1 MQSNWKALVKPQYI
15 EKEDVNHLFGRFVAK
30 PLERGFGT
38 TLGNSLRRVLL
49 SSLQGAAVVGL
60 RIEGVQ
66 HEFST
71 VPDVS
76 EDVTEI
82 VLNLK
87 SLGVWLDGETEKT
100 ATIDVTGPKVVT
112 GADIQ
117 SDGSLRVLDLD
128 QVICTVGAGGRFRA
142 EIFVRSG
149 KGYVTSEVIK
159 ETAALPAGV
168 IPMDA
173 IYSPVRRVSLAVSE
187 TRVGQRSDFDKL
199 AMEVTTNG
207 AISPEDAL
215 AFAAKILK
223 EQLSVFINFHEAD
236 EETAAPEAVTVDARL
251 NENLYKSIDELELSV
266 RAANCLENAG
276 IRYIGEL
283 VTKSEAELLKT
294 KNFGRKS
301 LNEIKDILAEMG
313 LHLGMKLEGFDPA
326 TLRER
331 DFKTGFRT

>member
-1 MQSNWKALVKPQYI
+1 MQSNWRALVRPQFV
-15 EKEDVNHLFGRFVAK
+15 EKEDVSSVYGRFIAK

-38 TLGNSLRRVLL
+38 TLGNALRRVLL

-60 RIEGVQ
+60 RIEGVE

-87 SLGVWLDGETEKT
+87 SLSVWLDGEDEKV
-100 ATIDVTGPKVVT
+100 ATIDVVGPKVVT

-117 SDGSLRVLDLD
+117 VDGSLRILEPDH
-128 QVICTVGAGGRFRA
+128 VICTVGAGGRFKV
-142 EIFVRSG
+142 EIIVRTG
-149 KGYVTSEVIK
+149 KGYVTSDIIK
-159 ETAALPAGV
+159 ESNLAMGT

-173 IYSPVRRVSLAVSE
+173 IFSPVKRVSFSVSE
-187 TRVGQRSDFDKL
+187 TRVGQRADYNKL
-199 AMEVTTNG
+199 ALEITTNG
-207 AISPEDAL
+207 AVSPEDAL
-215 AFAAKILK
+215 AYAAKILK
-223 EQLSVFINFHEAD
+223 EQLSVFINFQEAD
-236 EETAAPEAVTVDARL
+236 DETPMIEAVTVDARL
-251 NENLYKSIDELELSV
+251 NENLYKSVDELELSV

-283 VTKSEAELLKT
+283 VVRSESEMLKT

-313 LHLGMKLEGFDPA
+313 LHLGMKIEGFDPS
-326 TLRER
+326 LIRER
-331 DFKTGFRT
+331 EYKN